1 MWKSI
6 PFSNCPLLH
15 RGMFVSE
22 LKAINGLASN
32 DQQPHSFNA
41 EVSVD
46 KAYFHLALAKAQ
58 KMLTC
63 RKSKESYN

>member
-46 KAYFHLALAKAQ
+46 
-58 KMLTC
+58 
-63 RKSKESYN
+63 